1 MSALLHLLLAGRNSS
16 ERKKK
21 ARVSLRD
28 STNSLSASDW
38 LYFAG
43 GYVLVLLVSSFAQHC
58 LLLFFSLKVPPTPNL
73 HDLSIIIVL
82 LFPSQFAV
90 FLVSV
95 IKKIRMR
102 SRPALS
108 RSFSV
113 SAFTIPSAILL
124 LLRYPL
130 PGERWCL
137 LFSLPLFTS
146 LSLSLS
152 VCLCFSQ
159 STPDF
164 WTSQLAW
171 LSLFLSLCFSTHLIK
186 RQKIKRIYH
195 ALEMTN

>member
-124 LLRYPL
+124 LPRYPL

-146 LSLSLS
+146 LSLSFCLS
-152 VCLCFSQ
+152 VLQSINSWFLNLSTCLTYSL
-159 STPDF
+159 S
-164 WTSQLAW
+164 
-171 LSLFLSLCFSTHLIK
+171 LSLFLNTPDK
-186 RQKIKRIYH
+186 KAK
-195 ALEMTN
+195 N